1 MTTGQNLPNASRT
14 PAAPHADS
22 AHRIKSEVEQLRTGL
37 QAWSD
42 QALIKFRASGIVPV
56 DVAAGV
62 IQELTAVVSAERLR
76 AAQLEEALRSTKSG
90 DQSRDTAIARLE
102 RELTA
107 SREAEAALLAAATK
121 ARAELKAVQQ
131 RSQQIIDEQALQLLQ
146 FKRELADVASE
157 VQRARAGMAAMH
169 REPAVSQPSVSQPNV
184 SQPTPQV
191 SHTIPQVSQATPQVT
206 DISERRWRPDV
217 IQLEAIDAALADSPP
232 VSEWPRVAV

>member
-14 PAAPHADS
+14 SAAPHADS

-42 QALIKFRASGIVPV
+42 QALIKFRESGIVPV

-102 RELTA
+102 RELHA

-169 REPAVSQPSVSQPNV
+169 REPAA

-191 SHTIPQVSQATPQVT
+191 RHTIPQVSQATPQVT

-232 VSEWPRVAV
+232 VSDWPRVAV

>member
-1 MTTGQNLPNASRT
+1 MTTGQNLPNAART
-14 PAAPHADS
+14 PHAES
-22 AHRIKSEVEQLRTGL
+22 
-37 QAWSD
+37 AWSE
-42 QALIKFRASGIVPV
+42 QALVRFRASGSVPV

-76 AAQLEEALRSTKSG
+76 AAQLEETLRSTKSG
-90 DQSRDTAIARLE
+90 DQSRDTGTIARLE
-102 RELTA
+102 RELKA
-107 SREAEAALLAAATK
+107 SREAEAALLEAATK

-169 REPAVSQPSVSQPNV
+169 REPAVSQPPPPVNH
-184 SQPTPQV
+184 PTPQV
-191 SHTIPQVSQATPQVT
+191 NHPTPQVT
-206 DISERRWRPDV
+206 DISQRRWRPDV

>member
-14 PAAPHADS
+14 PATPHADS

-42 QALIKFRASGIVPV
+42 QALIKFRESGIVPV

-102 RELTA
+102 RELNA

-157 VQRARAGMAAMH
+157 VERARAGMAAMH
-169 REPAVSQPSVSQPNV
+169 REPAV

-232 VSEWPRVAV
+232 VSDWPRVAV

>member
-1 MTTGQNLPNASRT
+1 MTTGPNLPNASRT
-14 PAAPHADS
+14 PAPHADS

-42 QALIKFRASGIVPV
+42 QALVKFRESGIVPV

-102 RELTA
+102 RELNA
-107 SREAEAALLAAATK
+107 SRDAEAALLAAATK

-169 REPAVSQPSVSQPNV
+169 REPAVSQPTPHVSQPAPQV
-184 SQPTPQV
+184 SQPA
-191 SHTIPQVSQATPQVT
+191 PQVSQATPQVT

>member
-169 REPAVSQPSVSQPNV
+169 REPAVSQPTVG
-184 SQPTPQV
+184 QPTPPA